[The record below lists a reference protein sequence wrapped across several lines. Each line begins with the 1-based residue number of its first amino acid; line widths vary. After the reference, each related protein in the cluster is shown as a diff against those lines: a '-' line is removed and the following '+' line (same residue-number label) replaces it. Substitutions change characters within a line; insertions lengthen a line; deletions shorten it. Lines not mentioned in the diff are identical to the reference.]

1 LKRRVTD
8 LDWKRNFMEA
18 ITFYII
24 YLIIGVLVS
33 SGIGA
38 IIGNITN
45 NNIQAGM
52 ISGIIFAGIY
62 TAFLYYSVYTK
73 KKIKSTVFVIFGVIA
88 TITGFFY
95 GMIPSITFV
104 AVLTT
109 RENGIPAVNEEL
121 DV

>member
-38 IIGNITN
+38 IAGNITN
-45 NNIQAGM
+45 NNMQAG
-52 ISGIIFAGIY
+52 IRSGVIFAGIY
-62 TAFLYYSVYTK
+62 TAFLYYRVYTK
-73 KKIKSTVFVIFGVIA
+73 KKMKSTLFIAFGVLA
-88 TITGFFY
+88 TIIGFFY
-95 GMIPSITFV
+95 GMIASIIFV

-109 RENGIPAVNEEL
+109 RESDIQTVNKEL
-121 DV
+121 DI